1 LGDAF
6 QPAYPRPIVGGLD
19 QPTHCT
25 RGQGEEQL
33 TKPLAHLERRGRVAP
48 LRRAY
53 GMTVPSLNVRDALA
67 EAGEP
72 LPTAA
77 RQLLMV

>member
-1 LGDAF
+1 
-6 QPAYPRPIVGGLD
+6 
-19 QPTHCT
+19 
-25 RGQGEEQL
+25 
-33 TKPLAHLERRGRVAP
+33 
-48 LRRAY
+48 
-53 GMTVPSLNVRDALA
+53 MTVPSLNVRDALA